1 MHKYHTGKEYF
12 WEDMQ
17 GKLTSA
23 VALGGKRADRD
34 LSLYKLHSTT
44 ASAISQSLCMSYFS
58 AIAHILPISSSSSS
72 RVNTVTSSRKPFLNS
87 HCSQEGLTI
96 SSGVLL

>member
-23 VALGGKRADRD
+23 VALGGKRADKD
-34 LSLYKLHSTT
+34 LPLYKLHSTT
-44 ASAISQSLCMSYFS
+44 ASAISQRVSACLTSLLLLTFCLS
-58 AIAHILPISSSSSS
+58 HPHLPLESTQSPPPESLS
-72 RVNTVTSSRKPFLNS
+72 
-87 HCSQEGLTI
+87 
-96 SSGVLL
+96 